1 MDKTCSIAFVD
12 GMLINWT
19 FHRDGFNGHISSEE
33 IKDRAVESSCHF
45 KFSGLWT
52 FHWDIKAGWWFQ
64 IFFIFNPIW
73 GRFPF

>member
-33 IKDRAVESSCHF
+33 IKDRAAESSCHF
-45 KFSGLWT
+45 VGFGLS
-52 FHWDIKAGWWFQ
+52 
-64 IFFIFNPIW
+64 FF
-73 GRFPF
+73 